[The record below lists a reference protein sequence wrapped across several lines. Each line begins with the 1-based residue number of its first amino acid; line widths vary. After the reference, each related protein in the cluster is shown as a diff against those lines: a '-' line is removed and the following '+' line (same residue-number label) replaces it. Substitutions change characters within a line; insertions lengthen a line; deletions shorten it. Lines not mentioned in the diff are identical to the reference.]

1 MSKQL
6 NLISDLTALG
16 AAIKAN
22 TKAHGKVDAQWH
34 VLACSAIDAFDKHG
48 NVHYVN
54 AVYAALGKGARH
66 KAMIEFFL
74 AFGGVMANT
83 GEGKDQTP
91 FIKDPSKK
99 ADLATAC
106 KTPWYTMAPSK
117 KPDEVVDYLK
127 LALKLV
133 SKAPTDKQTTEHG
146 ALRGLMSEVVRTYV
160 EANGIE
166 GVEVPSVAT
175 ESEDDVLADVTE

>member
-1 MSKQL
+1 MSKQMT
-6 NLISDLTALG
+6 LIADLTALA

-34 VLACSAIDAFDKHG
+34 VLACSAVNAFAEHG
-48 NVHYVN
+48 NVFYIN
-54 AVYAALGKGARH
+54 QVYAALGKGARH
-66 KAMIEFFL
+66 KAMTEFFF

-83 GEGKDQTP
+83 GENKDQTP
-91 FIKDPSKK
+91 FIKDPAKQ
-99 ADLATAC
+99 ADLATAM

-117 KPDEVVDYLK
+117 KPDDVVDYLK

-133 SKAPTDKQTTEHG
+133 SKAPNDKQTSEHG
-146 ALRGLMSEVVRTYV
+146 ALRGLVSEVVRTYV

-175 ESEDDVLADVTE
+175 ETDDELSGVTE